1 MGARIMSRVAVLAA
15 VGGITLAS
23 PAAPAY
29 AHVEVSADKPQAGA
43 TDVTLTF
50 VGEAESDSA
59 GITSERIVLPD
70 GISPTDVTLAKA
82 PGGWRMTV
90 DPDGV
95 TIAGKAL
102 AAGKDATVAIKVAK
116 LPADETRLSFK
127 TIETYGDGTVARWIE
142 IRKEGADEPD
152 NPAPLLKL
160 KAAAVAP
167 SAAPSSAPV
176 QVGTSATAVQAVAAS
191 TGEDGGIS
199 LRGWASL
206 AGLVVVA
213 VAGFLLG
220 RRRQQRRTS

>member
-1 MGARIMSRVAVLAA
+1 MGTRIMSRTAVLAA

-43 TDVTLTF
+43 TEVTLTF
-50 VGEAESDSA
+50 VGEAESDSS
-59 GITSERIVLPD
+59 GIAAERIVLPD
-70 GISPTDVTLAKA
+70 GISPADVTLVKA
-82 PGGWRMTV
+82 PAGWRMTV
-90 DPDGV
+90 NPDGV

-102 AAGKDATVAIKVAK
+102 ATGRDATVAIKVAQ

-160 KAAAVAP
+160 KAAATT
-167 SAAPSSAPV
+167 PSSAPV
-176 QVGTSATAVQAVAAS
+176 QVVPSAAPTTVQAVPAS
-191 TGEDGGIS
+191 TEQDGGIS
-199 LRGWASL
+199 WRGWASL
-206 AGLVVVA
+206 AGLVVAA

-220 RRRQQRRTS
+220 RRRQQRRRTS